1 MLNQT
6 MENNNLKMIQ
16 TEIIQPVSANQQSAT
31 FIFRNVGRLSRHTRI
46 TLKAVSSAA
55 DKYYPLSCGIASLV
69 RSAKLMC
76 NGKILMQNERVA
88 ETIAMNSQFQPA
100 QFRKFVQKARI
111 GTSNNWT
118 ISKLGT
124 NGSAGGGNGKITLD
138 VDYTPADTFAET
150 SASNASAVPYGLT
163 NDAETTMSGYL
174 SLEDLFPRAY
184 TGFNQD
190 VLQLPLMF
198 VSEEVSLVL
207 TFNKGAEATTL
218 PLNQHRALPSAGG
231 GIGNA
236 FGVEIQLDELK
247 MLVDYLHYEDN
258 SALAKAV
265 MGEGLNLTFGDY
277 DINSFH
283 LQGLAAAAG
292 VENKATHNLTLGLTD
307 KTIRQMYFIHAP
319 APQVSPTG
327 GDEWKR
333 PNIFNGPY
341 CSPCPSRLPDGVSLN
356 MKINGQNIY
365 VNPVSNYAEHCNRLS
380 SAYGV
385 VWDMPFSTYCHW
397 DAVGDELDAVAVAA
411 GGANVPVGTHFENK
425 SLLSKQSTING
436 HALLNGNSVGMQ
448 GAFFYMGVDLQKSIM
463 DVNSGAISRL
473 DYPGTGTRVGSVP
486 LQITLTRKIP
496 NGFTDDNRTLLI
508 VSVVEKSILIRDGG
522 IEVV

>member
-16 TEIIQPVSANQQSAT
+16 TEIIEPVSASQQSAT

-46 TLKAVSSAA
+46 TLKAVASSANNF
-55 DKYYPLSCGIASLV
+55 YPLSTGIASLV

-76 NGKILMQNERVA
+76 NGKIIMSNERVA
-88 ETIAMNSQFQPA
+88 ETVAMNSQFQPA
-100 QFRKFVQKARI
+100 QFRKHVQRARI
-111 GTSNNWT
+111 GTYNNWT
-118 ISKLGT
+118 ASKMGTLGT
-124 NGSAGGGNGKITLD
+124 NTQQNGKIVPD
-138 VDYTPADTFAET
+138 VDYTAAGGFPET
-150 SASNASAVPYGLT
+150 SLNNATSVPYSLT

-198 VSEEVSLVL
+198 VNEEVSLVL
-207 TFNKGAEATTL
+207 TFNRGGEVST
-218 PLNQHRALPSAGG
+218 PLNQHRALNRQGTLAA
-231 GIGNA
+231 A
-236 FGVEIQLDELK
+236 FSVAIQLDELK

-258 SALAKAV
+258 SQLAKAV
-265 MGEGLNLTFGDY
+265 MGEGLSLTFGDY

-283 LQGLAAAAG
+283 LQGLAAAGG

-319 APQVSPTG
+319 APQVEEGG
-327 GDEWKR
+327 GDAWKR
-333 PNIFNGPY
+333 QNVFNGRY
-341 CSPCPSRLPDGVSLN
+341 CSPCPSRLPNGVELN
-356 MKINGQNIY
+356 IKLNGQNIY

-385 VWDMPFSTYCHW
+385 VWDMPFSTYCNW
-397 DAVGDELDAVAVAA
+397 DSVGDELDAAA
-411 GGANVPVGTHFENK
+411 LNDGGGNVGVGVHFAQK
-425 SLLSKQSTING
+425 SLLSQQATVNG
-436 HALLNGNSVGMQ
+436 HNVIDANGIGMG

-463 DVNSGAISRL
+463 DTNTGAISRL
-473 DYPGTGTRVGSVP
+473 DYPGTGTTVGNVP
-486 LQITLTRKIP
+486 IQIALSRKIP
-496 NGFTDDNRTLLI
+496 NGFTDDNRNLLV
-508 VSVVEKSILIRDGG
+508 VSVVEKTILIRDGG